1 MICDLS
7 QDLPLALQNWH
18 SNGYC
23 YKPSESKL
31 QQIGIIVF
39 NFYLCLLHSEQ
50 NLKFTCFLF
59 LSLNSVF
66 CIVVFHLSLLSL
78 CKKSQFNHE
87 CQQINMF
94 LQCMWTWMFVV
105 FRYLLF
111 LWSTK
116 EASVFEWYSSH
127 KTMSWCKG

>member
-23 YKPSESKL
+23 FKPSESKL

-50 NLKFTCFLF
+50 NLKLTCFLF
-59 LSLNSVF
+59 LSFV
-66 CIVVFHLSLLSL
+66 LLCFTFPFFLYL

-111 LWSTK
+111 LCSTK
-116 EASVFEWYSSH
+116 EASVFE
-127 KTMSWCKG
+127 